1 MTLCLLSN
9 TILCFS
15 CKRLLLHTFTF
26 MKICFS
32 FLLFG
37 FISLQLQAQSVR
49 QFDEQFHA
57 WYVLMGNHTLTN
69 HIRLHTEAQF
79 RRAGIITPTQQH
91 LFRVGI
97 DYKLNNNI
105 IITAGYCYV
114 YTGSYGKQPAVLPFN
129 EHRGWEQL
137 LLMHKVGRVVVQHRY
152 RLENRWIERYDATSQ
167 SNKVFYANRFRYR
180 LQASVPLNKPEISAG
195 AFFAVVND
203 ELWVNFGKEIRFNVF
218 DQNRAY
224 AGFGFQ
230 IDKVCNVQ
238 LGYLN
243 QLIFKS
249 DGIRVE
255 NNHTL
260 QFAFFCNLDFRRA
273 EE

>member
-1 MTLCLLSN
+1 MRTG
-9 TILCFS
+9 
-15 CKRLLLHTFTF
+15 
-26 MKICFS
+26 FS
-32 FLLFG
+32 FLLFCI
-37 FISLQLQAQSVR
+37 FSLHLQAQSVR
-49 QFDEQFHA
+49 QFDDQFHA
-57 WYVLMGNHTLTN
+57 WYVLMGNHTLTD
-69 HIRLHTEAQF
+69 HIRIHTEAQF

-97 DYKLNNNI
+97 DYKLNNNLI
-105 IITAGYCYV
+105 LTAGYCYV
-114 YTGSYGKQPAVLPFN
+114 YTGSYGKQPAVIPFN

-137 LLMHKVGRVVVQHRY
+137 VLLHKVGRAGIQHRY
-152 RLENRWIERYDATSQ
+152 RLENRWIERYDASLQ

-180 LQASVPLNKPEISAG
+180 LQITIPLNKSELSRGTI
-195 AFFAVVND
+195 FAVAND

-224 AGFGFQ
+224 AGLGFQ
-230 IDKVCNVQ
+230 INKTCNVQ

-249 DGIRVE
+249 DGMRVE
-255 NNHTL
+255 NNHIL
-260 QFAFFCNLDFRRA
+260 QLAFFCNLDFRKA